1 MASIREIRLC
11 VKINWI
17 LVECCFIDILER
29 FEADPQTEAIVMIG
43 EIGGTAEEEAA
54 EFIRSLFLPSP
65 ERTGLS
71 DLLHGLTHLTGVLE
85 HV

>member
-1 MASIREIRLC
+1 MNQGKAKDGFAL
-11 VKINWI
+11 VLLKI
-17 LVECCFIDILER
+17 D
-29 FEADPQTEAIVMIG
+29 EAVNPRRKTV
-43 EIGGTAEEEAA
+43 
-54 EFIRSLFLPSP
+54 RSLSLPSP